1 MQKYIVT
8 VLLCT
13 LLGSAIEARGAAIY
27 AQPEVNN
34 RPTQGPIVERHGGLS
49 GVANA
54 MADEHSDAPSGLTQI
69 GTGVHSLVG
78 EIGRMPLAS
87 VLAGIVPDN
96 FRVLLDDPNL
106 LLGVQVSWRNQQP
119 LNEVLTEVAVEYGID
134 FTLDW
139 TQRAL
144 LVSQRDFNTRPASA
158 STQRPRLITGPL
170 VTPNGSRR
178 GPTLGSTLRPNQV
191 TGSWSAPTSIFI
203 PFALGSAIRVVE
215 PSLMPT
221 ATAAA
226 LEAAAMGLPINVT
239 GISHATDGSTPR
251 KRLVGYAE
259 QRAQWVADRL
269 VAAGVDRHRLHL
281 STSVAREANTLR
293 AGVQLRATTGSMV
306 PVAEVAY
313 HRIVTTAP
321 TIKPTIDSSTDDT
334 LESIDAKKIT
344 KNSTRV
350 GLSVALTGVSSATDL
365 GSADGY
371 RSAESRV
378 SEALRLADRTA
389 GVIDTDS
396 FDLQALPPDI
406 PRSSANR
413 QHPYCGRIDMIE
425 GSLRLNIDTNISR
438 CGYAIGRW
446 HFYSGNQVVDW
457 LIDQPISASSAS
469 DIDGVLGYFQNQ
481 YNLLWQ
487 LRGRRVDFAEYRRDL

>member
-1 MQKYIVT
+1 
-8 VLLCT
+8 
-13 LLGSAIEARGAAIY
+13 
-27 AQPEVNN
+27 
-34 RPTQGPIVERHGGLS
+34 
-49 GVANA
+49 
-54 MADEHSDAPSGLTQI
+54 
-69 GTGVHSLVG
+69 
-78 EIGRMPLAS
+78 
-87 VLAGIVPDN
+87 
-96 FRVLLDDPNL
+96 
-106 LLGVQVSWRNQQP
+106 
-119 LNEVLTEVAVEYGID
+119 
-134 FTLDW
+134 
-139 TQRAL
+139 
-144 LVSQRDFNTRPASA
+144 
-158 STQRPRLITGPL
+158 
-170 VTPNGSRR
+170 
-178 GPTLGSTLRPNQV
+178 
-191 TGSWSAPTSIFI
+191 
-203 PFALGSAIRVVE
+203 
-215 PSLMPT
+215 MPT
-221 ATAAA
+221 AKAVALEVAA
-226 LEAAAMGLPINVT
+226 LGLPINVT

-406 PRSSANR
+406 PGSSANR